1 MLTHIINRKRVS
13 NQKGGEEKELD
24 WDALIKI
31 LQDKSKVY
39 IEVKS
44 LTANGVIQKN
54 TVYTASL
61 ELSNNLI
68 TTILYYKSDSDSD
81 FTKFENVFTDEG
93 NLVDKDSVDFN
104 SLYQVIKIVEEPSE
118 DIKYAEKI
126 DPSLSPLENSLNNI
140 ITGQKNLDG
149 NIGKGLMGAFTS
161 IYQLYGVIAM
171 VLILAIF
178 ALTTV
183 DMIKV
188 LILELVQKITIAL
201 SPNMFNKD
209 TLDFSNLLYAKNNK
223 DLEPYSI
230 YLKQTIISNM
240 FQLTTLFVLTLLI
253 QVGLYMIL
261 NTLNALKKIT
271 YTEKLTPLSA
281 DMKPFQVIGLML
293 VIAFILNLYYNS
305 RFLKNLQPV
314 IITSSDNIQRI
325 TDSIYNNMTS
335 NEEFLNSVL
344 DENINES
351 IRIINKQG
359 TRYET
364 IGSMIFTISLYNY
377 FKINIST
384 TDPIFKNIRE
394 IFTLKERRLRN
405 IVPANYMYYK
415 QNIFIPN
422 LHTVIEP
429 HISADIN
436 VLNTG
441 DKRNT
446 VRRNVA
452 SRIKHVN
459 LALTSL
465 FTLTSAK
472 RKLRLYILREWVILS
487 ICMVGIYVIYRKEF
501 NNLYWNTIYPILNTI
516 NQNTTEVF
524 KKRVYKVLEILTYII

>member
-1 MLTHIINRKRVS
+1 
-13 NQKGGEEKELD
+13 
-24 WDALIKI
+24 
-31 LQDKSKVY
+31 
-39 IEVKS
+39 
-44 LTANGVIQKN
+44 
-54 TVYTASL
+54 
-61 ELSNNLI
+61 
-68 TTILYYKSDSDSD
+68 
-81 FTKFENVFTDEG
+81 
-93 NLVDKDSVDFN
+93 
-104 SLYQVIKIVEEPSE
+104 
-118 DIKYAEKI
+118 
-126 DPSLSPLENSLNNI
+126 
-140 ITGQKNLDG
+140 
-149 NIGKGLMGAFTS
+149 
-161 IYQLYGVIAM
+161 
-171 VLILAIF
+171 
-178 ALTTV
+178 
-183 DMIKV
+183 
-188 LILELVQKITIAL
+188 
-201 SPNMFNKD
+201 
-209 TLDFSNLLYAKNNK
+209 
-223 DLEPYSI
+223 
-230 YLKQTIISNM
+230 
-240 FQLTTLFVLTLLI
+240 
-253 QVGLYMIL
+253 
-261 NTLNALKKIT
+261 
-271 YTEKLTPLSA
+271 
-281 DMKPFQVIGLML
+281 MKPFQVIGLML

-441 DKRNT
+441 EKRNT